1 MTGTSYKAVKM
12 NSDVNKTTND
22 TIKLIKDPKLLSRA
36 CLISQCQ
43 YRVCA
48 HPYFQTTGGRKFLY
62 MSLLLK
68 YPAGM

>member
-1 MTGTSYKAVKM
+1 MTVTSYKAVKM

-36 CLISQCQ
+36 CLISHQCQ
-43 YRVCA
+43 YRVRIPIFRLPA
-48 HPYFQTTGGRKFLY
+48 VGNSY